1 MQYTVKQA
9 RRLAEKS
16 QLESAKAIGVC
27 EHTYRKIERNPE
39 IATVKQAKDLAAFWS
54 IPYDSISFASD
65 SN

>member
-9 RRLAEKS
+9 RRLADKS
-16 QLESAKAIGVC
+16 QIESAKAIGVC

-39 IATVKQAKDLAAFWS
+39 TATIKQAKALASFWD
-54 IPYDSISFASD
+54 IPYDSISFAND